1 MNLSP
6 DEPTSGHIPPAC
18 CCLQTSSH
26 APRSNVSSSDGLG
39 RGSGGE
45 CSSDTTVKRRETLQ
59 VVPASPNVPEEAD
72 TQGSE
77 VSSKAAA
84 AAAAEAEAATEAA
97 TEAAAAAAA
106 TTTVVASPQEAAP
119 PASAVRLPPTP
130 ALVLPA
136 AHHSWRTAAAVEEL
150 SPGTPVT
157 PVTVR
162 APLQLPVSPSFP
174 PPLCRAGPVEHHL
187 VCSSWGLYYSS
198 SSNMELHHVR
208 TE

>member
-77 VSSKAAA
+77 VSSK
-84 AAAAEAEAATEAA
+84 
-97 TEAAAAAAA
+97 AAAAAAA

-198 SSNMELHHVR
+198 SSNMELH
-208 TE
+208 T